1 MSNTT
6 RKVFSTGAGETAA
19 HTVAHSPM
27 RRFSVVLQSIWRR
40 GEGKFTLIVLALW
53 LAVALVSL
61 VWTPQSLW
69 ATDGYH
75 VWAKPSA
82 EHWLGTDGTG
92 ADVFSWLM
100 AGSRTN
106 LLIVILT
113 VALSAVWGLA
123 LVAAMVART
132 PALAGTS
139 VVVVDALISIPTVL
153 IALILAVP
161 LGASIT
167 VIVVACGFGYG
178 LNLARVARPAALL
191 AARSAYVESAR
202 ANGAGGWRVLVSHII
217 PNILPVL
224 AVQLSLSA
232 GTAVLAESG
241 LTYLGIGV
249 PSGVPSWGHSLATS
263 VKLINV
269 FPLTVLWPGL
279 IVTVVVVALNVF
291 GDVLRDAIDPVANP
305 ALRRAVAVTGNA
317 AADTAVTSA
326 ARNTDAVET
335 AEVDGEEDER

>member
-1 MSNTT
+1 MTQSSLPPPSSSDRTSLAEHIPSSAGHLSSPSSRAERSGVEGSLAFVLHAVW
-6 RKVFSTGAGETAA
+6 RK
-19 HTVAHSPM
+19 P
-27 RRFSVVLQSIWRR
+27 
-40 GEGKFTLIVLALW
+40 EGKFSLIILALW
-53 LAVALVSL
+53 ALVALVSL
-61 VWTPQSLW
+61 FWTPQSLW
-69 ATDGYH
+69 ATDGYN

-82 EHWLGTDGTG
+82 AHWLGTDGTG

-100 AGSRTN
+100 AGSHTN

-113 VALSAVWGLA
+113 VAFSGAFGLL
-123 LVAAMVART
+123 LVAAMVARNS
-132 PALAGTS
+132 ALANTS

-161 LGASIT
+161 LGASIV

-178 LNLARVARPAALL
+178 LNLARVVRPSALL
-191 AARSAYVESAR
+191 AARSSYVESAL
-202 ANGAGGWRVLVSHII
+202 ANGASGMRVLMTHIV

-224 AVQLSLSA
+224 LVQLSLSA

-263 VKLINV
+263 VRFINV
-269 FPLTVLWPGL
+269 YPLTVLWPGL

-291 GDVLRDAIDPVANP
+291 GDALRDA
-305 ALRRAVAVTGNA
+305 LEERYA
-317 AADTAVTSA
+317 AAA
-326 ARNTDAVET
+326 AQGVEH
-335 AEVDGEEDER
+335 GR